1 MQIIYFDFDEEL
13 LSNVSINKLKNFINK
28 NNLIINKYIIVGHA
42 DKKGTKVY
50 NHNLSLKRAKAVK
63 EILVEMGIS
72 DKLITLLGKGEES
85 PAIITLDGIA
95 HPANRRAEIRIV
107 N

>member
-1 MQIIYFDFDEEL
+1 
-13 LSNVSINKLKNFINK
+13 
-28 NNLIINKYIIVGHA
+28 
-42 DKKGTKVY
+42 
-50 NHNLSLKRAKAVK
+50 
-63 EILVEMGIS
+63 MGIS

-95 HPANRRAEIRIV
+95 HPANRRAEIKIV